1 MLKNFRMANGFSY
14 WQYQPL
20 SNATK
25 TYFDDMAQALGHV
38 QSVTGSLDGV
48 HFMNGGTDTLTL
60 SSSTRTNMYSRNRL
74 AR

>member
-1 MLKNFRMANGFSY
+1 MANGFSY

-48 HFMNGGTDTLTL
+48 HFMNGGTYILT
-60 SSSTRTNMYSRNRL
+60 
-74 AR
+74 